1 MNRSR
6 TTWPTFV
13 RFLFL
18 SLAFCISADALDHPG
33 QETAGTAGILTLRE
47 AVRLALARGPEV
59 YLAQAEAARAAEAL
73 RETRSMNLPQIVTG
87 TGLAY
92 NNGFPL
98 SIEGAAPSI
107 VQLGVS
113 QSIFSKK
120 NKSLILEAENGS
132 LASQAG
138 TDGVRNG
145 LVAKTILLYSELHRA
160 RLAVPILEKQLETA
174 AKNLQ
179 IIEALL
185 EAGKAR
191 PLDRTQAKVAAAN
204 LDQQL
209 LMLRERVRLAET
221 GLRELTGIPEGD
233 KFRTETPEIKSELLT
248 LSTEMLYQKAL
259 EVHPQIREAQ
269 ATLRAKELHVQSEQ
283 ADRYP
288 QFNLIGEYALFSRTN
303 NYQDYFNRFS
313 RNNYLLGVSIQ
324 VPLFNGFRT
333 DARVAQS
340 RHDAEAAKLRLQQ
353 LKSDLKLNLERGM
366 SDLRVARGAAEL
378 ARLEVT
384 ACEEKMQINE
394 TLMEAGRLEPKDL
407 ENARAQLL
415 ERQIAVIEA
424 ERTLFE
430 RQVVLLQASGSLATL
445 F

>member
-1 MNRSR
+1 MNKIR
-6 TTWPTFV
+6 TIWSASV
-13 RFLFL
+13 RCLL
-18 SLAFCISADALDHPG
+18 LLPAFSISAAALSHAG
-33 QETAGTAGILTLRE
+33 QEVGGTAGVLTLRE

-59 YLAQAEAARAAEAL
+59 FLAQTEAARAAQAL
-73 RETRSMNLPQIVTG
+73 RETRSANLPQVVTG

-107 VQLGVS
+107 VQLGVN

-120 NKSLILEAENGS
+120 NKNLILEAESGS

-138 TDGVRNG
+138 TDAVRNA
-145 LVAKTILLYSELHRA
+145 LIARTIMLYSELHRA
-160 RLAVPILEKQLETA
+160 RLAVPILEKQHQTA
-174 AKNLQ
+174 EQNLQ
-179 IIEALL
+179 ILEALL

-209 LMLRERVRLAET
+209 LAARERVRMAET
-221 GLRELTGIPEGD
+221 GLRELTGLSESDPI
-233 KFRTETPEIKSELLT
+233 RTETPEIKSEFLT
-248 LSTEMLYQKAL
+248 LSPDVLYQKAL
-259 EVHPQIREAQ
+259 EFNPQIREAQ
-269 ATLRAKELHVQSEQ
+269 ATLRAKEFHVQSEQ
-283 ADRYP
+283 ADRLP
-288 QFNLIGEYALFSRTN
+288 QFNLVGEYALFSRTN

-313 RNNYLLGVSIQ
+313 RNNYLLGLSIQ
-324 VPLFNGFRT
+324 FPLFNGFRT

-340 RHDAEAAKLRLQQ
+340 RHDAEAARLRLQQ
-353 LKSDLKLNLERGM
+353 LKSDLKLNLERSM
-366 SDLRVARGAAEL
+366 SELRVAHGAAEL

-384 ACEEKMQINE
+384 ACEEKMQIDAS
-394 TLMEAGRLEPKDL
+394 LMEAGRMDPREL

-415 ERQIAVIEA
+415 EKQTAVIEA
-424 ERTLFE
+424 ERGLFE
-430 RQVVLLQASGSLATL
+430 RQVVLLQASGSLVTL